1 MPTVITHAVVP
12 LLIGAAAGRRTIS
25 PRLLA
30 AGAIAAMLPDADVL
44 AFKFGVAYA
53 DAFGHR
59 GATHSIALA
68 LALAAL
74 AACAWRLL
82 RTTPGRAFV
91 FVGLAALSHPLLD
104 ALTDGGLGVALA
116 WPMSAERFFF
126 PWRPIEVSPIGARFF
141 SWLFYFPPGSN
152 FWSAMFSVGG
162 GMVFYGGLIF
172 GIGTVLAYAKFAK
185 LPLGNLFDASGTM
198 VKSFNT
204 WDRSTLIQ
212 KYAANFYHGDATRVS
227 LSLVKGDNGWQI
239 ATE

>member
-12 LLIGAAAGRRTIS
+12 LLIGTAAGRRAIS

-30 AGAIAAMLPDADVL
+30 AGAVAAMLPDADVL
-44 AFKFGVAYA
+44 AFKFGIAYA

-116 WPMSAERFFF
+116 WPFSADRFFF
-126 PWRPIEVSPIGARFF
+126 PSRPVEVSPIGARFF
-141 SWLFYFPPGSN
+141 S
-152 FWSAMFSVGG
+152 AR
-162 GMVFYGGLIF
+162 GLD
-172 GIGTVLAYAKFAK
+172 VLASEACWVW
-185 LPLGNLFDASGTM
+185 LPCAL
-198 VKSFNT
+198 
-204 WDRSTLIQ
+204 
-212 KYAANFYHGDATRVS
+212 AALAIRAARRTARRPAPARVP
-227 LSLVKGDNGWQI
+227 
-239 ATE
+239 